1 MDAERFTEAALQL
14 VASAQQVA
22 RARRNQQVGPLHLA
36 AALLAD
42 PEGLPSRVVQ
52 RAGGDPAAARASADA
67 ALAKLPVVSGAEG
80 QFMSAE
86 LGTAFSRA
94 EALAREWQ
102 DAFVAADTLLVALRE
117 TAGRQLDFL
126 PQAAALKDAAQ
137 AIRGGKKVDSRSSES
152 TFEALEKYGIDLT
165 QRALDGKLDP
175 VIGRDDE
182 IRRTV
187 QILLRR
193 TKNNPVLIGEPGVGK
208 TAIAEGLA
216 LRIVNKDV
224 PEGLQNKRIVQLDM
238 GSLLAGAKYRG
249 EFEERLKA
257 VIEETARSE
266 GKIILFI
273 DELHTI
279 VGAGKAEG
287 AVDAGNM
294 LKPPLARGEL
304 RMIGATTLE
313 EYRTIEKDAA
323 LERRFQPIVVDEPSV
338 EETISILRGIKDKY
352 ELHHGVDITDPA
364 IIAAATMAHRYISD
378 RRLPDSAIDLID
390 EAASRI
396 QVLLDS
402 LPEEIDDL
410 RRRKLQLEIEH
421 EALRRE
427 SDVDSAARLLRIEE
441 ELKVV
446 TDQIGQ
452 AQADWEA
459 ERALLEEFVADKEQ
473 LDQVKTQI
481 ESAEREYDL
490 ETAAKLRYGE
500 LPKLEAEVRRLTE
513 RLESAKYARLNV
525 GEEEVAQV
533 VARATRIPVARLL
546 EGEREKLLQLEEEL
560 HQRVVG
566 QDEAITAV
574 ADAIRRSRAGLADPN
589 RPIGSFIFLGPTGVG
604 KTETAK
610 ALAAQLFDSE
620 EKMIRLD
627 MSEYMERHNVAKLIG
642 APPGYVGYEEGG
654 QLTEAVRRQ
663 PYSVILL
670 DEIEKAH
677 PDVFNTLLQ
686 VLDDG
691 RLTDAQGRTVDFR
704 NTVVIMTSNIG
715 SPQILEASRR
725 DADYQQ
731 LKETVFNEL
740 RAHFRPE
747 FLNRVDE
754 VIVFHALDQR
764 QIRTIAALQVERLQR
779 RLDERRVRLE
789 LSEPALDELARI
801 GFDPVFGARPLKRAV
816 RDYLET
822 PLAREILAGRI
833 VDGDVVEVLPGSGP
847 ASAGSEPGPV
857 LRFQVVAAP
866 AAN

>member
-22 RARRNQQVGPLHLA
+22 RARQHQQVGPLHLA

-42 PEGLPSRVVQ
+42 PAGLPSRVVE
-52 RAGGDPAAARASADA
+52 RAGADPAAARAAVDA
-67 ALAKLPVVSGAEG
+67 GLAKLPVVTGADG

-86 LGTAFSRA
+86 LGTAFTRA
-94 EALAREWQ
+94 EAVAKEWQ

-117 TAGRQLDFL
+117 VAGGQLDAL
-126 PQAAALKDAAQ
+126 PGAAQ
-137 AIRGGKKVDSRSSES
+137 LKEAAVAIRGGQRVDSRSAES
-152 TFEALEKYGIDLT
+152 TFEALDTYGIDLT
-165 QRALDGKLDP
+165 KRAREGRLDP

-182 IRRTV
+182 IRRAV

-224 PEGLQNKRIVQLDM
+224 PEGLQDKRIVQLDM

-257 VIEETARSE
+257 VIEETARSD

-304 RMIGATTLE
+304 RMIGATTLD

-323 LERRFQPIVVDEPSV
+323 LERRFQPIFVDEPSV

-352 ELHHGVDITDPA
+352 EVHHGVGITDPA
-364 IIAAATMAHRYISD
+364 IIAAATMAHRYIAD

-396 QVLLDS
+396 RVQLDS

-421 EALRRE
+421 EAVKRE
-427 SDVDSAARLLRIEE
+427 TDPDSAARLLRIEE
-441 ELKVV
+441 ELKVIA
-446 TDQIGQ
+446 DQIGQ

-459 ERALLEEFVADKEQ
+459 ERSVLEEWRADQEE
-473 LDQVKTQI
+473 LDRVRTQI
-481 ESAEREYDL
+481 EAAEREYDL
-490 ETAAKLRYGE
+490 AAAAQLRYGE
-500 LPKLEAEVRRLTE
+500 LPKLEAEVARLAKRLDDARYV
-513 RLESAKYARLNV
+513 RLEV

-546 EGEREKLLQLEEEL
+546 EGEREKLLQLEDEL
-560 HQRVVG
+560 HVRVVG

-574 ADAIRRSRAGLADPN
+574 SDAIRRSRAGLADPN

-620 EKMIRLD
+620 DKMIRLD

-715 SPQILEASRR
+715 SPQILEASTHG
-725 DADYQQ
+725 ADYAA
-731 LKETVFNEL
+731 LKQTVFTEL
-740 RAHFRPE
+740 RAYFRPE

-754 VIVFHALDQR
+754 VIVFHALDQA
-764 QIRTIAALQVERLQR
+764 QIRTIALLQIERLQR
-779 RLDERRVRLE
+779 RLAERRVTLDV
-789 LSEPALDELARI
+789 SEAALDELARA
-801 GFDPVFGARPLKRAV
+801 GYDPVFGARPLKRAV

-822 PLAREILAGRI
+822 PLAREILAGR
-833 VDGDVVEVLPGSGP
+833 VADGDTVAVLPGATSG
-847 ASAGSEPGPV
+847 GP
-857 LRFQVVAAP
+857 LRFEVAELAQ
-866 AAN
+866 AN

>member
-1 MDAERFTEAALQL
+1 MDPERFTEAALQL

-22 RARRNQQVGPLHLA
+22 GTRHHQQVGPLHLA
-36 AALLAD
+36 ASLLAD
-42 PEGLPSRVVQ
+42 PAGPPARVVE
-52 RAGGDPAAARASADA
+52 RAGGDVAQARTAIDTALSRLPKVTGDA
-67 ALAKLPVVSGAEG
+67 GQPSG
-80 QFMSAE
+80 QYMSPE
-86 LGTAFSRA
+86 LGRTFERA
-94 EALAREWQ
+94 ESLAQEWN
-102 DAFVAADTLLVALRE
+102 DAFVAADTLLVALRQ
-117 TAGRQLDFL
+117 TAGNELNAL
-126 PQAAALKDAAQ
+126 PAEGALAEAAQ
-137 AIRGGKKVDSRSSES
+137 AIRGGRSVDSRSAES
-152 TFEALEKYGIDLT
+152 TFEALAKYGIDLT
-165 QRALDGKLDP
+165 ERAREGKLDP
-175 VIGRDDE
+175 VIGRDEE
-182 IRRTV
+182 IRRAI

-216 LRIVNKDV
+216 QRIVNKDV
-224 PEGLQNKRIVQLDM
+224 PEGLQGKRIVQLDM

-257 VIEETARSE
+257 VIQETTKSD
-266 GKIILFI
+266 GSIVLFI

-304 RMIGATTLE
+304 RMIGATTLS

-323 LERRFQPIVVDEPSV
+323 LERRFQPIVVDEPTL
-338 EETISILRGIKDKY
+338 EETVSILRGLKEKY
-352 ELHHGVDITDPA
+352 EVHHGVGITDPA
-364 IIAAATMAHRYISD
+364 IIAAATMAHRYVAD

-396 QVLLDS
+396 RVQLDS
-402 LPEEIDDL
+402 LPEEIDTL

-421 EALRRE
+421 EALKRE
-427 SDVDSAARLLRIEE
+427 DDPESAARLLRLEE
-441 ELKVV
+441 ELKAVA
-446 TDQIGQ
+446 DQIGQ

-459 ERALLEEFVADKEQ
+459 ERKVLEEWRSDQERLDK
-473 LDQVKTQI
+473 VRTQI
-481 ESAEREYDL
+481 EAAERDYDL
-490 ETAAKLRYGE
+490 ESAAKLRYGE
-500 LPKLEAEVRRLTE
+500 LPKLEAEVKRLAGE
-513 RLESAKYARLNV
+513 LENARYVRLEV

-533 VARATRIPVARLL
+533 VARATKIPVARLL
-546 EGEREKLLQLEEEL
+546 EGEREKLLHLEDEL
-560 HQRVVG
+560 HRRVVG

-574 ADAIRRSRAGLADPN
+574 ADAIRRSRAGLSDPN

-610 ALAAQLFDSE
+610 ALAQQLFDSE

-663 PYSVILL
+663 PYSVVLF

-686 VLDDG
+686 LLDDG
-691 RLTDAQGRTVDFR
+691 RLTDAHGRTVDFR

-715 SPQILEASRR
+715 SPQILEASR
-725 DADYQQ
+725 AGASYEE
-731 LKETVFNEL
+731 LKATVFGQLQN
-740 RAHFRPE
+740 HFRPE
-747 FLNRVDE
+747 FLNRVDD
-754 VIVFHALDQR
+754 VIVFHALEREQVASIAR
-764 QIRTIAALQVERLQR
+764 IQIAGLQR
-779 RLDERRVRLE
+779 RLDERRIRLE
-789 LSEPALDELARI
+789 VTDQALDHLARI

-816 RDYLET
+816 REHLET
-822 PLAREILAGRI
+822 PLARKIIAGE
-833 VDGDVVEVLPGSGP
+833 VQDGAQVRV
-847 ASAGSEPGPV
+847 EPGAGEGAAF
-857 LRFQVVAAP
+857 RFVTAEPEAVT
-866 AAN
+866 N

>member
-1 MDAERFTEAALQL
+1 MDAERFTEAALEL
-14 VASAQQVA
+14 VASAQAVA
-22 RARRNQQVGPLHLA
+22 RTRQNQQVTLLHLA
-36 AALLAD
+36 ASLLAD
-42 PEGLPSRVVQ
+42 PAGLPSRVVE
-52 RAGGDPAAARASADA
+52 RAGGDAGAARAAVNTELDKLPKVSGEAAQYLSQELSRAFDA
-67 ALAKLPVVSGAEG
+67 AN
-80 QFMSAE
+80 
-86 LGTAFSRA
+86 
-94 EALAREWQ
+94 ALAAEWQ
-102 DAFVAADTLLVALRE
+102 VAFVAAVTLLVALRR
-117 TAGRQLDFL
+117 TAGQALRAL
-126 PQAAALKDAAQ
+126 PTEAALVEAAL
-137 AIRGGKKVDSRSSES
+137 AIRGGRNVDSRSAES
-152 TFEALEKYGIDLT
+152 TFEALETYGIDLT
-165 QRALDGKLDP
+165 ERARKGELDP

-216 LRIVNKDV
+216 LRVVNKDV
-224 PEGLQNKRIVQLDM
+224 PEGLQDKRIVQLDM

-257 VIEETARSE
+257 VIEETTRSA
-266 GKIILFI
+266 GQIILFI

-294 LKPPLARGEL
+294 LKPALARGEL
-304 RMIGATTLE
+304 RMVGATTLD
-313 EYRTIEKDAA
+313 EYRLIEKDAA
-323 LERRFQPIVVDEPSV
+323 LERRFQPVFVDEPSV

-352 ELHHGVDITDPA
+352 EVHHGVDITDPA
-364 IIAAATMAHRYISD
+364 IIAAATMAHRYITD

-396 QVLLDS
+396 QVMLDS
-402 LPEEIDDL
+402 LPEEIDGY

-421 EALRRE
+421 EALKRE
-427 SDVDSAARLLRIEE
+427 TDTDSAARLLRLEE
-441 ELKVV
+441 ELKVI

-459 ERALLEEFVADKEQ
+459 ERSLLEEYVADKEQ
-473 LDQVKTQI
+473 LDVVRTQI
-481 ESAEREYDL
+481 ETAEREYDL

-500 LPKLEAEVRRLTE
+500 LPKLEDEVRRLTAE
-513 RLESAKYARLNV
+513 LEDAKYARLNV
-525 GEEEVAQV
+525 GEEEVAEV

-546 EGEREKLLQLEEEL
+546 EGEREKLLHLEDEL
-560 HQRVVG
+560 HLRVIG
-566 QDEAITAV
+566 QNEAITAV
-574 ADAIRRSRAGLADPN
+574 ADAIRRSRAGLSDEG

-663 PYSVILL
+663 PYAVILL

-715 SPQILEASRR
+715 SPQILEAGRR
-725 DADYQQ
+725 GTDFAA
-731 LKETVFNEL
+731 LKEIVFGEL
-740 RAHFRPE
+740 RSHFRPE

-754 VIVFHALDQR
+754 VIVFHALDQG
-764 QIRTIAALQVERLQR
+764 QIRTIAGLQIDRLQR

-789 LSEPALDELARI
+789 VTQEALDELARV
-801 GFDPVFGARPLKRAV
+801 GYDPVFGARPLRRAL
-816 RDYLET
+816 RDHLET
-822 PLAREILAGRI
+822 PLAREILAGN
-833 VDGDVVEVLPGSGP
+833 VTDGDTVLVTPSPQPGAPLTFEVT
-847 ASAGSEPGPV
+847 
-857 LRFQVVAAP
+857 AP
-866 AAN
+866 AAAN

>member
-1 MDAERFTEAALQL
+1 MLCSMDAERFTEAALQL
-14 VASAQQVA
+14 VASAQAVA
-22 RARRNQQVGPLHLA
+22 RTRNNQQVTPLHLA
-36 AALLAD
+36 ASLLAD
-42 PEGLPSRVVQ
+42 PAGLPARVVE
-52 RAGGDPAAARASADA
+52 RAGGEVSAAQVALNTALDRLPKVSGEAGQYLSTDLNRTFDA
-67 ALAKLPVVSGAEG
+67 AD
-80 QFMSAE
+80 
-86 LGTAFSRA
+86 
-94 EALAREWQ
+94 ALAREWQ
-102 DAFVAADTLLVALRE
+102 DAFVAADTLLVALRR
-117 TAGRQLDFL
+117 TAGQQLSAL
-126 PQAAALKDAAQ
+126 PDEKALTEAAL
-137 AIRGGKKVDSRSSES
+137 AIRGGRTVDSRSAES

-165 QRALDGKLDP
+165 ERARSGQLDP

-224 PEGLQNKRIVQLDM
+224 PEALQDKRIVQLDM

-257 VIEETARSE
+257 VIEETAKSA
-266 GKIILFI
+266 GQIILFI

-304 RMIGATTLE
+304 RMVGATTLD
-313 EYRTIEKDAA
+313 EYRVIEKDAA
-323 LERRFQPIVVDEPSV
+323 LERRFQPIFVDEPSV

-352 ELHHGVDITDPA
+352 EVHHGVDITDPA

-396 QVLLDS
+396 QVMLDS

-421 EALRRE
+421 EALKRE
-427 SDVDSAARLLRIEE
+427 SDADSAARLLRIEE
-441 ELKVV
+441 ELRVI
-446 TDQIGQ
+446 TDRIGQ

-459 ERALLEEFVADKEQ
+459 ERALLQEYVADKEQ
-473 LDQVKTQI
+473 LDQIRTQI

-500 LPKLEAEVRRLTE
+500 LPKLEAEVRRLTAE
-513 RLESAKYARLNV
+513 LDDAKYARLNV

-546 EGEREKLLQLEEEL
+546 EGEREKLLHLEDEL

-566 QDEAITAV
+566 QNEAITAV
-574 ADAIRRSRAGLADPN
+574 ADAIRRSRAGLSDEG

-725 DADYQQ
+725 GTDYAA
-731 LKETVFNEL
+731 LKEIVFGEL
-740 RAHFRPE
+740 RSHFRPE

-754 VIVFHALDQR
+754 VIVFHALDQG
-764 QIRTIAALQVERLQR
+764 QIRTIAQLQVERLQG
-779 RLDERRVRLE
+779 RLDDRRIRLE
-789 LSEPALDELARI
+789 IGDAALDELARV
-801 GFDPVFGARPLKRAV
+801 GYDPVFGARPLKRAV
-816 RDYLET
+816 RDHLET
-822 PLAREILAGRI
+822 PLAREILAGT
-833 VDGDVVEVLPGSGP
+833 VSDGDTVAVVPSAQPGAPFSFEVK
-847 ASAGSEPGPV
+847 EPV
-857 LRFQVVAAP
+857 SV
-866 AAN
+866 N